1 MLRLFTT
8 STCKQAYRILATTR
22 IQPPIPIFNKHFPQ
36 YHYFSTEQQP
46 ISQSIPD
53 QPSVETPETETTTT
67 EEHFEKL
74 PSNSF
79 LILLALEELGHVS
92 RHTLYKYLDEKYPGH
107 FKSHQYIKTLIKG
120 LIRKKQV
127 IVNLMP
133 DNPKEFGF
141 QLSLIQKKRMK
152 RLRESKKEE

>member
-1 MLRLFTT
+1 MLRLFTN
-8 STCKQAYRILATTR
+8 SSFKHAFRLLNGVRFQPIL
-22 IQPPIPIFNKHFPQ
+22 FNKHFQ
-36 YHYFSTEQQP
+36 NIRYFSTEQ
-46 ISQSIPD
+46 ISQNQITN
-53 QPSVETPETETTTT
+53 ETPEMETSETS
-67 EEHFEKL
+67 EETKFEKL
-74 PSNSF
+74 PSKSV
-79 LILLALEELGHVS
+79 IVLLALEELGEAT